1 MKRLSEKRKIWLIRR
16 ADKLLARRCRRKLF
30 SQQRLVAP
38 AEMDLDRPETLSF
51 LNQVRLAANNKKKY
65 FGVDFTKIR
74 SITPS
79 CALVF
84 TSEIH
89 RSSLVRGGKN
99 RLRVIDFNKWDSDI
113 KYLLRDMG
121 MFDLLRI
128 SNLPKNFMKEPK
140 VSNKRFFK
148 FVSDKTINGEKSVVF
163 RDVVA
168 DAISA
173 IPNKKRLQ
181 EAISEAMDN
190 ALFHG
195 YPDDFVALSPFKQK
209 RWWLSASFDSHN
221 KILSLMFFD
230 QGIGIPKSLP
240 RVHPGLFGKII
251 SLFDDDDK
259 KIEAATRAGRTST
272 NKVYRGKGLP
282 QIINYVKNY
291 EKSGEVKITS
301 GKGVYKMIKK
311 NESKQAEIKLYLNQF
326 DINGTL
332 IEWQIKL

>member
-1 MKRLSEKRKIWLIRR
+1 MMIKESYISFDISKMLKEAGINILTRPYYRKDGRVDGMSTEAQQTLIKHYGS
-16 ADKLLARRCRRKLF
+16 DDFYPLFTQDSVAR
-30 SQQRLVAP
+30 
-38 AEMDLDRPETLSF
+38 
-51 LNQVRLAANNKKKY
+51 
-65 FGVDFTKIR
+65 
-74 SITPS
+74 
-79 CALVF
+79 
-84 TSEIH
+84 
-89 RSSLVRGGKN
+89 
-99 RLRVIDFNKWDSDI
+99 W
-113 KYLLRDMG
+113 LRD
-121 MFDLLRI
+121 
-128 SNLPKNFMKEPK
+128 K
-140 VSNKRFFK
+140 
-148 FVSDKTINGEKSVVF
+148 
-163 RDVVA
+163 
-168 DAISA
+168 
-173 IPNKKRLQ
+173 
-181 EAISEAMDN
+181 
-190 ALFHG
+190 HG
-195 YPDDFVALSPFKQK
+195 YHIGTNYGFKQK